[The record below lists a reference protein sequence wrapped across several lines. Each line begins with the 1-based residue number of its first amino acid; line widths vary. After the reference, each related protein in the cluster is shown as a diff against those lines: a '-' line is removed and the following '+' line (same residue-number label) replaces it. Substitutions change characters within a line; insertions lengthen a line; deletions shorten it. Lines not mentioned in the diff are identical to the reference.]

1 MPDDFLV
8 AHNPE
13 PGSTLPYLIRLP
25 VPGRPIV
32 LKVKDTWPRTN
43 KVYCHRAD
51 WPDDAEVIERVPT
64 RSCTQRGA
72 AIDLVLDRGRE
83 FRSQIV
89 FTRARGREMI
99 FWQTAR
105 TSKQARPNVRTPTA
119 RASGQDPFEIIVD
132 VHERYPWKFT
142 DAQVTTRRAP
152 VVAGDYAVERDGVV
166 IAAVERKSLTDLVTT
181 MTTGKLRYV
190 LADLSNVP
198 RAALVVEDRYSAV
211 YSLQH
216 LRPAVVADGIA
227 EAQARFPSVPIIFA
241 ETRPL
246 AQQWVY
252 RFFGACLT
260 EIADADGVRER
271 LDDLVEAPPVP
282 PREPTTTEIRA
293 WAIANGYAVSAK
305 GGRLPAKVRE
315 AYANRSSGP

>member
-260 EIADADGVRER
+260 ELSDADGVRER

-305 GGRLPAKVRE
+305 GGRLAAEVRE

>member
-305 GGRLPAKVRE
+305 GGRLAAGVRE

>member
-305 GGRLPAKVRE
+305 GGRLATEVRE

>member
-8 AHNPE
+8 AKNPE
-13 PGSTLPYLIRLP
+13 PGSTLPYLIRVPL
-25 VPGRPIV
+25 PGRPVV
-32 LKVKDTWPRTN
+32 LKAKDTWPRTN